1 MSNISMFGALTFI
14 TLFQATFL
22 LNYTSIVIEHQ
33 STTMY
38 KAQRYFAITLFF
50 LVSFQTFAQIT
61 GIVSNTKNEP
71 LSFVNIFIENT
82 YIGTTSNEDG
92 VYELNVTKTGSYTVV
107 FQYLG
112 FKTVKKQVDIQS
124 FPYQLNAALIE
135 EDISLDEVVINAEEN
150 PANIIIRKAI
160 AKRKENQSKI
170 QSYKSNFYSRGL
182 IRIKDAPEKILG
194 EEIGDLG
201 GGLDSTRSGVIY
213 LSETVSKLEF
223 LRPDKLKEKILAS
236 KVSGNDNGFSFN
248 NAIDV
253 DYDLYSNTVE
263 IGNQIITPIANNA
276 FGYYRFKLEGVFYD
290 VRGNL
295 INKIKATPRRE
306 NDPVFEG
313 YIYIVEDQWTIY
325 AAELDITGIQARIP
339 AVDKIRI
346 TQNFSYSE
354 SDNIWAKISQN
365 IDFKYGIF
373 GIKGDGR
380 FTAVYSNYE
389 FNPGLTRNNF
399 TREIVSFEN
408 EANKKDSTFW
418 NTIRP
423 VPLTTEEITD
433 YIKKDSIQ
441 IVRDSKEYKDSVD
454 TVRNKF
460 KLGNIIGGYNYSNSY
475 ENWSAGIT
483 SPIEAISFNTVQG
496 WNANVGAYYTKGFDE
511 NYERYFSIRGNINYG
526 FSDDRLRGSISATYK
541 FNNKSRPFLTL
552 SGGVVTQQFNTSN
565 PISKSLNTGFSLFSE
580 QNFMKIFENSF
591 IQASYS
597 NELFNGFR
605 VNASIG
611 YQRRQALFNTT
622 DQAWYPQD
630 NRDYTSN
637 NPLNENAF
645 GVAPFD
651 THSIMKLNVLARINF
666 AQNYLSYPNGKFN
679 IQNSKYP
686 TVILGYEKGF
696 SSSISDYDFDQ
707 IKIRIRQGLNLADKG
722 RFQYNIRAGK
732 FFNADDIAFVDY
744 QHFNGNQTQIGSG
757 SYLDVFNNLPYYT
770 ASTNDSYLEMHAEHD
785 FNGFILGRIPL
796 LKKLNFNLVVGAH
809 ALATPGNNPYQEYTI
824 GLDNIG
830 WGKFRFLR
838 IDYVRSYQSGFQS
851 DAILFGL
858 KLF

>member
-1 MSNISMFGALTFI
+1 MFKSTLTILALI
-14 TLFQATFL
+14 IGL
-22 LNYTSIVIEHQ
+22 Q
-33 STTMY
+33 S
-38 KAQRYFAITLFF
+38 F
-50 LVSFQTFAQIT
+50 SQIT
-61 GIVSNTKNEP
+61 GNVNNSKGLP
-71 LSFVNIFIENT
+71 LAFVNIFIENT
-82 YIGTTSNEDG
+82 YTGTTSNEDG
-92 VYELNVTKTGSYTVV
+92 IYELNITKSGTYTVV

-112 FKTVKKQVDIQS
+112 YKTVKKNVTIKS
-124 FPYQLNAALIE
+124 FPYTLDAVLESE
-135 EDISLDEVVINAEEN
+135 EISLNQVVVNAEEN
-150 PANIIIRKAI
+150 PADIIIRQAI
-160 AKRKENQSKI
+160 AKRKENQQKI

-194 EEIGDLG
+194 QELGDLG

-213 LSETVSKLEF
+213 LSETVSKLEY
-223 LRPDKLKEKILAS
+223 LRPNKLKEKIVAS

-253 DYDLYSNTVE
+253 DYDLYNNTVE
-263 IGNQIITPIANNA
+263 IGNQIVTPIANNA
-276 FGYYRFKLEGVFYD
+276 FGYYRYKLEGVFYD
-290 VRGNL
+290 DKGNL
-295 INKIKATPRRE
+295 INKIKATPRRK

-325 AAELDITGIQARIP
+325 AVELDITGTQAKIP
-339 AVDKIRI
+339 AVDKITI

-354 SDNIWAKISQN
+354 QDSIWAKISQS

-380 FTAVYSNYE
+380 FTAIYSDYE
-389 FNPGLTRNNF
+389 FNPQLTRKNF
-399 TREIVSFEN
+399 TREIVSFADN
-408 EANKKDSTFW
+408 ANKKDSTFW

-441 IVRDSKEYKDSVD
+441 IVRDSKAYKDSVD

-460 KLGNIIGGYNYSNSY
+460 KLGDILGGYTYRNSY
-475 ENWSAGIT
+475 ENWSLGIT
-483 SPIEAISFNTVQG
+483 SPIQALTFNTVQG
-496 WNANVGAYYTKGFDE
+496 WNANIGTYYTK
-511 NYERYFSIRGNINYG
+511 NYNNFERYFSIGGNINYG
-526 FSDDRLRGSISATYK
+526 FSDDRLRGTISATYK
-541 FNNKSRPFLTL
+541 FNNKSRPILSL

-565 PISKSLNTGFSLFSE
+565 PIDPILNTSFSLYAE
-580 QNFMKIFENSF
+580 KNYMKIFENSYA
-591 IQASYS
+591 QASFS
-597 NELFNGFR
+597 QELFNGFR
-605 VNASIG
+605 IRTSLG
-611 YQRRQALFNTT
+611 YQRRSPLFNTT

-637 NPLNENAF
+637 NPLDETAYS
-645 GVAPFD
+645 VAPFER
-651 THSIMKLNVLARINF
+651 HNIMKFNFTASINF
-666 AQNYLSYPNGKFN
+666 AQDYLSYPDGKYN
-679 IQNSKYP
+679 IPNSKFP

-696 SSSISDYDFDQ
+696 ASSISNYNFDQ
-707 IKIRIRQGLNLADKG
+707 IKIRVRQSLNLAEKG
-722 RFQYNIRAGK
+722 RFQYNLRAGK
-732 FFNADDIAFVDY
+732 FFNADNIAFVDY
-744 QHFNGNQTQIGSG
+744 QHFNGNQTHIGSG
-757 SYLDVFNNLPYYT
+757 SYLNVFNNLPYYT

-809 ALATPGNNPYQEYTI
+809 ALATPNNNPYQEYTI

-851 DAILFGL
+851 DAIVFGL
-858 KLF
+858 KFF